1 MGKRGPKSVKKKGLP
16 AQGNI
21 PDPPK
26 WLDGVGLVE
35 WIRVRDLLQS
45 RGLLS
50 AEDWAILNVYGGSI
64 QMMDRAACV
73 LAEHGI
79 TSIAKNGMEI
89 QHSAVG
95 TFNKA
100 GEQMIRVAA
109 RLGLSPADRASM
121 TAPDNSTEANGKGAR
136 FFKVVR

>member
-1 MGKRGPKSVKKKGLP
+1 MGKRGPKSVKKQGLL
-16 AQGNI
+16 AQGEI
-21 PDPPK
+21 PDPPD

-35 WIRVRDLLQS
+35 WFRVRDLLRA

-64 QMMDRAACV
+64 QMMDRAARV
-73 LAEHGI
+73 LTEQGI

-100 GEQMIRVAA
+100 AEQMIRVAA

-121 TAPDNSTEANGKGAR
+121 SSPDPGTEANGKGSR

>member
-1 MGKRGPKSVKKKGLP
+1 MGKRGPKSVKRRGLT
-16 AQGNI
+16 AIGDI
-21 PDPPK
+21 PEPPE
-26 WLDGVGLVE
+26 WLDGVGLSE
-35 WIRVRDLLQS
+35 WIRVRDLLRS

-50 AEDWAILNVYGGSI
+50 ADDWAILNVYGGSV
-64 QMMDRAACV
+64 QMMDRAARV
-73 LAEHGI
+73 LGQHGI

-100 GEQMIRVAA
+100 SEQIVRVAS

-121 TAPDNSTEANGKGAR
+121 TAPDNQEGDGKAAK
-136 FFKVVR
+136 FFKIVR

>member
-1 MGKRGPKSVKKKGLP
+1 MGKRGPKSVKKQGLP
-16 AQGNI
+16 ARGEV
-21 PDPPK
+21 PDPPS
-26 WLDGVGLVE
+26 WLDGVGLSE
-35 WIRVRDLLQS
+35 WLRVRDLLHS

-73 LAEHGI
+73 LAEQGI

-100 GEQMIRVAA
+100 AEQMIRVAA

-121 TAPDNSTEANGKGAR
+121 KSPDTHKEANGPASK